1 MKLFL
6 NNMIKIK
13 GEESNNEISK
23 LRKEMKNL
31 EINFTKTF
39 KEEIAKHKT
48 EIKKMNEEITK
59 LKEKNI
65 ILGENQIHLK
75 RRIDNLEDKLFKI

>member
-1 MKLFL
+1 
-6 NNMIKIK
+6 
-13 GEESNNEISK
+13 
-23 LRKEMKNL
+23 MKNF

-39 KEEIAKHKT
+39 KEEKANLKS

-65 ILGENQIHLK
+65 ILGENHIHLK
-75 RRIDNLEDKLFKI
+75 RRIDNLEDKLFEI